1 VKDPPLCP
9 LYENV
14 AASSSNSYV
23 ARPIIKAWEESQLS
37 KSTGSQDQIE
47 RHAKPVMSE
56 RTKITSAQIRAARA
70 MLNWSAR
77 ELAQRSGVSQSSIH
91 RAERGDGRP
100 SMHEH
105 SLAAIKAA
113 VERCGVAFLGD
124 YGLRLVSAQDI
135 GGDDIVDLSAK
146 KAVME
151 IGSEWGPGGHPLSVH
166 RSTG

>member
-1 VKDPPLCP
+1 MLANPMGKSCICRHRGAERRTFVTSVMPSASAGPPP
-9 LYENV
+9 
-14 AASSSNSYV
+14 
-23 ARPIIKAWEESQLS
+23 
-37 KSTGSQDQIE
+37 
-47 RHAKPVMSE
+47 
-56 RTKITSAQIRAARA
+56 AAR
-70 MLNWSAR
+70 
-77 ELAQRSGVSQSSIH
+77 

-113 VERCGVAFLGD
+113 VERCGVVFLGD

-146 KAVME
+146 KTVME